1 MKKLIVYPIFSL
13 VLILQVFPQQYWE
26 RRFKTYQNPD
36 ELVTMSETLPFNQ
49 AIELISKV
57 SESVSGRRVV
67 STIVKTEPIGIE
79 ITNMPYDK
87 ALLMIVNFAGLE
99 YEQKEDVIIVS
110 SKEGLE
116 FEQTPDTYAPL
127 TTREVKI
134 SAVFFEMDVQ
144 EAKKIGMDWELLLSG
159 SDTDI
164 AGLLRTETERAS
176 GEDGEGGGS
185 GGSQQQGL
193 QPDFNIGVSGDFQ
206 VGNFFGEATA
216 VFKFFEEEGIGEI
229 ISSPNIVVRDRNE
242 GNIQIGSDFSV
253 RTFSV
258 RTRDFAGNTVE
269 KFFPTGTII
278 VVTPY
283 IHEEDGIDYLLLD
296 IAVERSSFSTTETT
310 TEIKKTNAQTEVLML
325 DGEETVIGGLF
336 INEEVVVRNGIPF
349 LKDLPWWVFG
359 IRYLA
364 GSDETI
370 IRKKELVILLK
381 AELLPTLKQRFENPD
396 WENVLGKER
405 ENQRRQIKYHQFGE
419 VTEQDM

>member
-1 MKKLIVYPIFSL
+1 MKKLIVYPILSF

-67 STIVKTEPIGIE
+67 STIVRTEPIGIE

-99 YEQKEDVIIVS
+99 YEQKEDVVIVS

-116 FEQTPDTYAPL
+116 FELTPDTYAPV

-144 EAKKIGMDWELLLSG
+144 EAREIGMDWELLLSG
-159 SDTDI
+159 SDANI
-164 AGLLRTETERAS
+164 AGLLRTETETAT
-176 GEDGEGGGS
+176 GDGEGGT

-193 QPDFNIGVSGDFQ
+193 QPEFNIGVSGDFQ

-253 RTFSV
+253 RT
-258 RTRDFAGNTVE
+258 RDFAGNTIE

-278 VVTPY
+278 IVTPY
-283 IHEEDGIDYLLLD
+283 IHEEDGIDYILLD

-336 INEEVVVRNGIPF
+336 INEEAIVRNGIPF

-381 AELLPTLKQRFENPD
+381 AELLPTLKERFENPEE
-396 WENVLGKER
+396 ENVLGKER

>member
-1 MKKLIVYPIFSL
+1 MKKLIVYPILSF

-67 STIVKTEPIGIE
+67 STIVRTEPIGIE

-99 YEQKEDVIIVS
+99 YEQKEDVVIVS

-116 FEQTPDTYAPL
+116 FELTPDTYAPV

-159 SDTDI
+159 SDANI
-164 AGLLRTETERAS
+164 AGLLRTETERAADE
-176 GEDGEGGGS
+176 GGEGGT
-185 GGSQQQGL
+185 GGTQQQGL
-193 QPDFNIGVSGDFQ
+193 QPEFKVGVSGDFQ

-253 RTFSV
+253 RT
-258 RTRDFAGNTVE
+258 RDFAGNTIE

-278 VVTPY
+278 IVTPY
-283 IHEEDGIDYLLLD
+283 IHEEDGIDYVLLD

-364 GSDETI
+364 GSDETV

-381 AELLPTLKQRFENPD
+381 AELLPTLKERFENPEE
-396 WENVLGKER
+396 ENVLGKER

>member
-1 MKKLIVYPIFSL
+1 MKKLIVYPILSL
-13 VLILQVFPQQYWE
+13 VLILQIFPQQYWE

-67 STIVKTEPIGIE
+67 STIVRTEPIGIE
-79 ITNMPYDK
+79 VTNMPYDK

-99 YEQKEDVIIVS
+99 FEQKEDVIIVS

-116 FEQTPDTYAPL
+116 FEQTPDTYAPV

-144 EAKKIGMDWELLLSG
+144 EARKIGMDWELLLSG
-159 SDTDI
+159 SDANI
-164 AGLLRTETERAS
+164 ASLLRTETES
-176 GEDGEGGGS
+176 STEGGEGG
-185 GGSQQQGL
+185 QQTGGL
-193 QPDFNIGVSGDFQ
+193 QPEFNLGVSGDFK

-253 RTFSV
+253 RT
-258 RTRDFAGNTVE
+258 RDFAGNTIE

-283 IHEEDGIDYLLLD
+283 IHEEDGINYILLD
-296 IAVERSSFSTTETT
+296 IGVERSSFSTTETT

-336 INEEVVVRNGIPF
+336 INEEAIVRNGIPF

-359 IRYLA
+359 IRYLT

-381 AELLPTLKQRFENPD
+381 AELLPTLKERFENPER
-396 WENVLGKER
+396 ENVLGKER
-405 ENQRRQIKYHQFGE
+405 ENQRRQIKYHQFDD
-419 VTEQDM
+419 VSEQDM